1 MAEDKFKR
9 KLPTKAGGNMK
20 FIHISDLHFHRSKKD
35 NKDAVKLLK
44 FIAQQ
49 YPEHDLIVTGDIT
62 DDGDAEQYDRA
73 FDGLSAF
80 AGRIFI
86 CPGNHDFG
94 AAGFMY
100 ERHRAQLFDE
110 KLAGQLGQN
119 GTFAGSSQPVVNL
132 VKNDSEQVLLIAI
145 DSNLETE
152 TPFDF
157 ACGKIG
163 KSQLR
168 ALDSILGNP
177 GNSGITKFLIF
188 HHHPFMRNDPFMELK
203 DANKLWPV
211 VYQRLDVML
220 FGHRH
225 VSEVWE
231 NKGGVRFVLAADN
244 SPGKAYVREITVIQH
259 DITVRDIPVA

>member
-1 MAEDKFKR
+1 
-9 KLPTKAGGNMK
+9 MK

-35 NKDAVKLLK
+35 NKEAVKLLK
-44 FIAQQ
+44 FISQK
-49 YPEHDLIVTGDIT
+49 YPEHYLIATGDIT
-62 DDGDAEQYDRA
+62 DDGDADQYGRA
-73 FDGLSAF
+73 FDELSAF

-100 ERHRAQLFDE
+100 EPHRARLFDE
-110 KLAGQLGQN
+110 KLAGPLGQK
-119 GTFAGSSQPVVNL
+119 GTFAGSTQPVTNL
-132 VKNDSEQVLLIAI
+132 VKNSGGQVLLIAL

-152 TPFDF
+152 APFDF
-157 ACGKIG
+157 ACGEIG
-163 KSQLR
+163 KNQLR
-168 ALDSILGNP
+168 ALDAILGNP
-177 GNSGITKFLIF
+177 GNAGMSKFLLF

-220 FGHRH
+220 FGHKH
-225 VSEVWE
+225 VSKMWE

-244 SPGKAYVREITVIQH
+244 APGKAFAREISVIQN
-259 DITVRDIPVA
+259 DITVTDIPIT